1 MSLETVKESAKIS
14 YVIGED
20 STQTIVE
27 HDIIVP
33 DVNPD
38 VARILLLD
46 GEVSV
51 GDTSF
56 GRRSIGRRF

>member
-1 MSLETVKESAKIS
+1 MSLELVRESTNVNYS
-14 YVIGED
+14 VGED
-20 STQTIVE
+20 FAQTIVE

-46 GEVSV
+46 AEV
-51 GDTSF
+51 
-56 GRRSIGRRF
+56 RKEILKLHKIEYM